1 MKRILSRIPIT
12 ALLLSSVLLSACH
25 SNRPE
30 PFLDKEQMVG
40 LLTEIR
46 LAESRLYNDR
56 ETDTKISDKVMEQ
69 RALDI
74 YVPIFKEYGINYQ
87 QYQKLLT
94 YYMNHPD
101 DLEEIMQE
109 VAANLKTMETEFDGQ
124 ENRNQ

>member
-1 MKRILSRIPIT
+1 MKRILSRISIT

-74 YVPIFKEYGINYQ
+74 YVPVFKEYGINYQ

>member
-25 SNRPE
+25 GDRPE
-30 PFLDKEQMVG
+30 PFLDKEQMIS
-40 LLTEIR
+40 LLTDIR
-46 LAESRLYNDR
+46 LAESQLYNNR
-56 ETDTKISDKVMEQ
+56 ETDPKISDKVMEQ

-109 VAANLKTMETEFDGQ
+109 VADKLTRQEAEFDGK

>member
-1 MKRILSRIPIT
+1 MKRILSRISIT

-40 LLTEIR
+40 LLTEMR

>member
-1 MKRILSRIPIT
+1 MKRILSRISIT

-46 LAESRLYNDR
+46 LTESRLYNDR

>member
-1 MKRILSRIPIT
+1 MKRILSRISIT

>member
-1 MKRILSRIPIT
+1 MKRILSRISIT

-74 YVPIFKEYGINYQ
+74 YVPIFKEYGINDQ

>member
-1 MKRILSRIPIT
+1 MKRILSRISIT

-69 RALDI
+69 RALDV
-74 YVPIFKEYGINYQ
+74 YVPIFKEYGINYR
-87 QYQKLLT
+87 QYQNLLT

-109 VAANLKTMETEFDGQ
+109 VADKLTRQEAEFDGK

>member
-1 MKRILSRIPIT
+1 MKRILSRISIT

-109 VAANLKTMETEFDGQ
+109 VAANLKTMETEFDGK

>member
-1 MKRILSRIPIT
+1 MKRILSRISIT

-109 VAANLKTMETEFDGQ
+109 VAANLKTMQTEFDGQ